1 MGLKFMFKF
10 LEEINLKRTRYTNEK
25 EKRNLVMLSKLLH
38 TLHELGRFVKL
49 GLDMPHKTLSD
60 LKKNY
65 PDSVEI

>member
-1 MGLKFMFKF
+1 
-10 LEEINLKRTRYTNEK
+10 
-25 EKRNLVMLSKLLH
+25 MLSKLLH